1 MKGSDE
7 AKPMITP
14 RYREISPGATI
25 TRMCDGH
32 GRPVLGQEGGKTIK
46 RGGMRMW
53 ICREC
58 VAKRGGV

>member
-7 AKPMITP
+7 AKPMPTP
-14 RYREISPGATI
+14 RYQAISPGATL

-46 RGGMRMW
+46 RGGMRLW
-53 ICREC
+53 YCRDC
-58 VAKRGGV
+58 AAKRGGV